1 MRETEEF
8 SLPELRTSA
17 SGERDASDVEQNV
30 VDAEQTDSGQI
41 ESKRTKLCV
50 LIGSGIIQLPI
61 WGTFGH
67 MSGLQRYLRTCRLC
81 YELRYI
87 PGILLR

>member
-8 SLPELRTSA
+8 SLNAP
-17 SGERDASDVEQNV
+17 DVEQ
-30 VDAEQTDSGQI
+30 VDAEQTDSRQR

-50 LIGSGIIQLPI
+50 LIGAGIIQLPI

-67 MSGLQRYLRTCRLC
+67 ASG
-81 YELRYI
+81 
-87 PGILLR
+87 